1 MLAAPKQSEV
11 GLTIVLVTG
20 GRAEFTHRFLN
31 HANKLPFK
39 LIVDESPDRLA
50 VDEYFAKIRDSVH
63 RVNTPYAMLADNDDL
78 PTKDLQRCVD
88 WLKYLP
94 GYVCACGR
102 IEGFRMWPDSVTGP
116 HSMVTG
122 QYSPYDT
129 PADYSQETAN
139 ERVLAGFA
147 NSWSY
152 YGVYRTEVLAQVWYE
167 VCDLGLTNLQIHEKF
182 CAMRTLTLGKIRCSP
197 HFTTLYR
204 QHGTGQGTRW
214 RPPNAETVKVMN
226 VMAKAGVD
234 TGELTWRWCEWYR
247 ARDRY
252 FHSSWRKAITKIK
265 ESRWLNRQELAL

>member
-11 GLTIVLVTG
+11 GLSIVLVTA

-31 HANKLPFK
+31 HAKKLPAK
-39 LIVDESPDRLA
+39 LVVDESPERLA

-78 PTKDLQRCVD
+78 PTDRVSSYEKFLDTNPD
-88 WLKYLP
+88 FS
-94 GYVCACGR
+94 CAFGR
-102 IEGFRMWPDSVTGP
+102 VQGFRMWPDPVTGP
-116 HSMVTG
+116 NSAVTG

-129 PADYSQETAN
+129 PANYDQDTAN

-147 NSWSY
+147 NSSIY
-152 YGVYRTEVLAQVWYE
+152 YAVYRTQVLARIWDE
-167 VCDLGLTNLQIHEKF
+167 VCELKLTNLQIHEKF
-182 CAMRTLTLGKIRCSP
+182 CAMRALTLGKVFVSAYD
-197 HFTTLYR
+197 TTLYR
-204 QHGTGQGTRW
+204 QHGTGQGARW